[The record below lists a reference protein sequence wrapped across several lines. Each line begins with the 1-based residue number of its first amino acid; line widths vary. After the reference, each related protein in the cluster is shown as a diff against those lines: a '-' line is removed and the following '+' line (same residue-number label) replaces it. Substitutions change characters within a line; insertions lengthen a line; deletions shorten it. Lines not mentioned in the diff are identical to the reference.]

1 MRKITTRTKQTYN
14 LKDMIGEV
22 LTSNLFSTF
31 KGKLLYIKNERCYF
45 EIVENEECPKYNSS
59 AGKIEYL
66 PEELV
71 ITMNFQL

>member
-1 MRKITTRTKQTYN
+1 MRKITTRTKQPYD

-45 EIVENEECPKYNSS
+45 EIVENPECPKYNSS

-66 PEELV
+66 PEEIV
-71 ITMNFQL
+71 TTMNFKL